1 MKWILVVV
9 ISVMLFVPAQ
19 LTQAMPGEDVTD
31 KFTKALL
38 AHKYE
43 LAQSYLNH
51 DAKMPE
57 IREDSPIRGVTG
69 LPTPINGERILIA
82 YFWDDEGLKG
92 ERIAFIW
99 KLTIK
104 RDQITHIETISD
116 AANPFMNEN
125 KTVNDYRTRYNLH
138 VMVPGEFPFD
148 VNTVQGK
155 IIDENIKLMYEDA
168 ADDKY
173 VLIQA
178 EPIGTKSIMM
188 NLPNPIKVKSGYES
202 RFLKDGLHYTVTL
215 GHKRWLSHIS
225 KKDLTKVVES
235 LK

>member
-1 MKWILVVV
+1 
-9 ISVMLFVPAQ
+9 
-19 LTQAMPGEDVTD
+19 
-31 KFTKALL
+31 
-38 AHKYE
+38 
-43 LAQSYLNH
+43 
-51 DAKMPE
+51 
-57 IREDSPIRGVTG
+57 
-69 LPTPINGERILIA
+69 
-82 YFWDDEGLKG
+82 
-92 ERIAFIW
+92 
-99 KLTIK
+99 
-104 RDQITHIETISD
+104 
-116 AANPFMNEN
+116 
-125 KTVNDYRTRYNLH
+125 
-138 VMVPGEFPFD
+138 
-148 VNTVQGK
+148 
-155 IIDENIKLMYEDA
+155 MYEDA